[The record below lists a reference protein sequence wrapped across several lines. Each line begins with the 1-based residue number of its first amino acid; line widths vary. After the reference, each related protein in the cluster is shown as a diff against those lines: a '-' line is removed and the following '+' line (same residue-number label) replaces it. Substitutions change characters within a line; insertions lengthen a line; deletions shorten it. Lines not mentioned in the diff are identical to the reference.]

1 MTALA
6 EKNYQEEVMK
16 GFESKTQEPA
26 WLSTVRRRGQETFM
40 KTGFPTRK
48 MEAWKYMSLEP
59 VLKMRAGRMT
69 GGVCKKPVFDKETVF
84 SFVNG
89 YFCEQFLQITAEH
102 KNLKWGFASKEEWAQ
117 KAASETFESGEEK
130 NPFVSINDFRFD
142 DVFVLTVPKETSLKG
157 PIHLIFSVQGAGD
170 ALGQWDPRILI
181 RLEPGA
187 KAEFVIDFKDE
198 TQAAYFLNTVLHVSL
213 GENSKLHLTQVQR
226 CGFFS
231 VQFLTSR
238 VKQAA
243 GSSLEWAAFTQG
255 GSSIRNEAEIRL
267 QGENASCSLWG
278 LAMLG
283 CKSQVFHHAYVHHEK
298 PNCMSRQIFKNILN
312 DKAVAEFDSL
322 VKVWRGA
329 DGSDS
334 GQLDR
339 NLLLSN
345 EAKIYSRPQLEIDAD
360 DVKANH
366 GAATGKAEK
375 DELFY
380 LRSRGI
386 SKEMAR
392 FLITYGFAEE
402 ILQEIRHDRLRA
414 ELEYFVSDQIR
425 KMMNEKVLS

>member
-1 MTALA
+1 MTAA
-6 EKNYQEEVMK
+6 VERNYQEEVLE
-16 GFESKTQEPA
+16 GFELKSSEPA
-26 WLSTVRRRGQETFM
+26 RLSSVRQKGLERFK

-69 GGVCKKPVFDKETVF
+69 GGVCKKPVFDKETAF

-89 YFCEQFLQITAEH
+89 YFCEQFTQITSEH
-102 KNLKWGFASKEEWAQ
+102 QGLKWGFASKEEWAQ
-117 KAASETFESGEEK
+117 KSAVEASESGEEK
-130 NPFVSINDFRFD
+130 NPFVSINDFSFD
-142 DVFVLTVPKETSLKG
+142 DVFVLTVPKETSLNG

-181 RLEPGA
+181 NLEPGA
-187 KAEFVIDFKDE
+187 KAEFVLDFKDE
-198 TQAAYFLNTVLHVSL
+198 TQAAYFMNTVLHVSL

-231 VQFLTSR
+231 VQFLTAR

-243 GSSLEWAAFTQG
+243 GSSLEWVAFTQG
-255 GSSIRNEAEIRL
+255 GSGIRNEAEVRL
-267 QGENASCSLWG
+267 QGENASCSMWG

-298 PNCMSRQIFKNILN
+298 PNCVSRQIFKNILS

-329 DGSDS
+329 NGSDS

-345 EAKIYSRPQLEIDAD
+345 EARAYSRPQLEIDAD

-366 GAATGKAEK
+366 GAATGKVEK

-386 SKEMAR
+386 SKETAR

-402 ILQEIRHDRLRA
+402 VLQEIHHDRLRA
-414 ELEYFVSDQIR
+414 ELEFFVSDQIR
-425 KMMNEKVLS
+425 KMMSEKVLC